1 MKKRHP
7 FEQEKALTWESVA
20 WPDGSRYEADW
31 VSVHVYIYDM
41 DIYVCRY
48 EGLVKGGR
56 AHVRGV
62 CTYGKDGDKYLGE
75 YKDNEMDGYGVYAW
89 KRGTVYRGEWK
100 ESMMHG
106 CGVKVV
112 KQANG
117 TMLAEEGE
125 FVDDEWRG
133 VTGVCSLKQ
142 AREAAEYADVA
153 AQMASAFQLDREYG
167 AAVDGGAVPAGL
179 KRVAEGM
186 EANRSERRKG
196 RRFFGLF

>member
-1 MKKRHP
+1 MMRKKRHP
-7 FEQEKALTWESVA
+7 FEEEKALTWESVS
-20 WPDGSRYEADW
+20 WPDGSRYE
-31 VSVHVYIYDM
+31 
-41 DIYVCRY
+41 
-48 EGLVKGGR
+48 GLVKGDC

-62 CTYGKDGDKYLGE
+62 FTYGKDGDTYVGE

-117 TMLAEEGE
+117 TTLAEEGE
-125 FVDDEWRG
+125 FVEDEWKG

-142 AREAAEYADVA
+142 ARKAAEYADVA
-153 AQMASAFQLDREYG
+153 AQMASAFQLDREYV
-167 AAVDGGAVPAGL
+167 ADDGNVPAGL